1 MRIQEGHLKFVFET
15 SDGSMASQYDEWSFY
30 RKQFIKVA
38 GGTKAVDF
46 IYVDKASDITWLI
59 EVKDYRHPEAKSIK
73 PSELAGV
80 VAQKVCDS
88 LAGLA
93 AARCNANDATERE
106 FSEAALTTGSIR
118 VVLHMEQVNRNHR
131 FIDPANV
138 LTKLKQQIKAVD
150 APPVVVSQASL
161 KTNMRWIV
169 T

>member
-1 MRIQEGHLKFVFET
+1 
-15 SDGSMASQYDEWSFY
+15 MASQYDEWSFY

-46 IYVDKASDITWLI
+46 IYVDKVGNVTWLI

-150 APPVVVSQASL
+150 AHPVVVSQASL